1 MNRARYPLINGF
13 TLLEILVAL
22 TILAV
27 ALSAAMRVAGD
38 STNMVSEQKQ
48 RTLALWVAQNR
59 LAEHRA
65 RGDWPDMGNSE
76 GEVEQ
81 AGIKMRWLE
90 TVSGTPRG
98 DFRRIEVR
106 VFGVERKDYALAE
119 LTGFLGRGK

>member
-1 MNRARYPLINGF
+1 MNRARCPLRNGF
-13 TLLEILVAL
+13 TLLEILIAL

-27 ALSAAMRVAGD
+27 ALSAAMRAAGE
-38 STNMVSEQKQ
+38 STNIVSEQKQ

-65 RGDWPDMGNSE
+65 RGDWPDMGSSE

-81 AGIKMRWLE
+81 AGIKMRWQE

-106 VFGVERKDYALAE
+106 VFGAERKDYALAE
-119 LTGFLGRGK
+119 LAGFLVRDK

>member
-1 MNRARYPLINGF
+1 MKRALYPRKNGF

-27 ALSAAMRVAGD
+27 ALAAAMRVAGS
-38 STNMVSEQKQ
+38 STNIVMEQKQ

-59 LAEHRA
+59 LAELRA
-65 RGDWPDMGNSE
+65 RGDWPDMGSRE
-76 GEVEQ
+76 GEAEQ
-81 AGIKMRWLE
+81 AGIKMRWQE

-106 VFGVERKDYALAE
+106 VFGAERKDYALAE
-119 LTGFLGRGK
+119 LAGFLVRSQ

>member
-1 MNRARYPLINGF
+1 MNRARRPLRNGF

-27 ALSAAMRVAGD
+27 ALAAAMRVAGE
-38 STNMVSEQKQ
+38 STNLVADQKQ

-65 RGDWPDMGNSE
+65 SRDWPDMGVSE

-81 AGIKMRWLE
+81 AGIKMRWQE
-90 TVSGTPRG
+90 TVSGTPRN

-106 VFGVERKDYALAE
+106 VFGVESKDYALAD
-119 LTGFLGRGK
+119 LAGFLVREK

>member
-1 MNRARYPLINGF
+1 MSGARVPLRNGF
-13 TLLEILVAL
+13 TLLEILIAL

-27 ALSAAMRVAGD
+27 ALSAAMRVAGG
-38 STNMVSEQKQ
+38 STTIVSEQKQ

-65 RGDWPDMGNSE
+65 RSAWPDMGSSE

-81 AGIKMRWLE
+81 AGIKMRWQE
-90 TVSGTPRG
+90 TVSGTPRA

-106 VFGVERKDYALAE
+106 VFGAERKDYALAE
-119 LTGFLGRGK
+119 LAGFLVREK

>member
-1 MNRARYPLINGF
+1 MKRAKRSPINGF

-22 TILAV
+22 AILAV
-27 ALSAAMRVAGD
+27 ALSAAMRVAGG
-38 STNMVSEQKQ
+38 STNIVSEQKQ

-65 RGDWPDMGNSE
+65 RGDWPDMGGSE

-81 AGIKMRWLE
+81 AGVKMRWQE
-90 TVSGTPRG
+90 TVSGTPRA

-106 VFGVERKDYALAE
+106 VYGIERKDYALAE
-119 LTGFLGRGK
+119 QAGFLVQGK

>member
-1 MNRARYPLINGF
+1 MKRALYPRKNGF

-27 ALSAAMRVAGD
+27 ALAAAMRVAGS
-38 STNMVSEQKQ
+38 STNIVMEQKQ

-59 LAEHRA
+59 LAEYRA
-65 RGDWPDMGNSE
+65 RGDWPDMGSRE
-76 GEVEQ
+76 GEAEQ
-81 AGIKMRWLE
+81 AGIKMRWQE

-106 VFGVERKDYALAE
+106 VFGVERKDYVLAE
-119 LTGFLGRGK
+119 LAGFLVRSQ

>member
-1 MNRARYPLINGF
+1 MKRAQYPRKNGF

-27 ALSAAMRVAGD
+27 ALAAAMRVAGS
-38 STNMVSEQKQ
+38 STNIVTEQKQ

-59 LAEHRA
+59 LAELRA
-65 RGDWPDMGNSE
+65 RGDWPDMGSRE
-76 GEVEQ
+76 GEAEQ
-81 AGIKMRWLE
+81 AGIKMRWQE

-106 VFGVERKDYALAE
+106 VFGAERKDYALAE
-119 LTGFLGRGK
+119 LAGFLVRSQ

>member
-1 MNRARYPLINGF
+1 MNSARAPLKNGF

-27 ALSAAMRVAGD
+27 ALSAAMRVAGG
-38 STNMVSEQKQ
+38 STNIVSEQKQ

-65 RGDWPDMGNSE
+65 RGDWPDMGGSE

-81 AGIKMRWLE
+81 AGVKMRWRE
-90 TVSGTPRG
+90 TVSGTPRA
-98 DFRRIEVR
+98 DFRRVEVR
-106 VFGVERKDYALAE
+106 VFGAERKDYALAE
-119 LTGFLGRGK
+119 LVGFLGAGK

>member
-1 MNRARYPLINGF
+1 MRNGF
-13 TLLEILVAL
+13 TLLEILISL

-27 ALSAAMRVAGD
+27 ALSAAMRVAGE
-38 STNMVSEQKQ
+38 STNIVSEQKQ

-65 RGDWPDMGNSE
+65 RGDWPDMGGSE

-81 AGIKMRWLE
+81 AGIKMRWQE

-106 VFGVERKDYALAE
+106 VSGAENKDYALAE
-119 LTGFLGRGK
+119 LAGFLVRAK

>member
-1 MNRARYPLINGF
+1 MSGARGPLRNGF
-13 TLLEILVAL
+13 TLLEILIAL

-27 ALSAAMRVAGD
+27 ALSAAMRVAGG
-38 STNMVSEQKQ
+38 STTIVSEQKQ

-65 RGDWPDMGNSE
+65 RSAWPDMGSSE

-81 AGIKMRWLE
+81 AGIKMRWQE
-90 TVSGTPRG
+90 TVSGTPRA

-106 VFGVERKDYALAE
+106 VFGAERKDYALAE
-119 LTGFLGRGK
+119 LAGFLVRDK